1 MREDQGDIWE
11 AYNSGFWI
19 VIPTNKCVKK
29 NGEAVMGRGL
39 ALQAKQRF
47 PCLPL
52 DLGQAIKD
60 VGAYVYAFMRYRLIV
75 FPVKNDWRANADLKL
90 IEESCKQLLTVVN
103 DDIHHAFF
111 GPVYIPRVGCGY
123 GQLDW
128 KDVKPILEKYLDD
141 RFIVIDYHYDLGE
154 S

>member
-1 MREDQGDIWE
+1 MKEEQGDIWE
-11 AYNSGFWI
+11 AYNAGCWI

-29 NGEAVMGRGL
+29 NGEAVMGAGL

-47 PCLPL
+47 PCLAL
-52 DLGQAIKD
+52 DLGEAIKD

-75 FPVKNDWRANADLKL
+75 FPVKDDWRANADLNL

-103 DDIHHAFF
+103 DSFVPI
-111 GPVYIPRVGCGY
+111 YLPRVGCGN

-128 KDVKPILEKYLDD
+128 KDVKPILEKYLDE
-141 RFIVIDYHYDLGE
+141 RFVVCDLT
-154 S
+154 